1 VRGPLEGGGE
11 ATIIIHE
18 SANTILSKSA
28 DDGHAILCFII
39 VYLTTLSVA
48 SNVRVVGE

>member
-1 VRGPLEGGGE
+1 MAN
-11 ATIIIHE
+11 ATIIIHG
-18 SANTILSKSA
+18 SANTVLSKPA
-28 DDGHAILCFII
+28 DDDHAILFFIT